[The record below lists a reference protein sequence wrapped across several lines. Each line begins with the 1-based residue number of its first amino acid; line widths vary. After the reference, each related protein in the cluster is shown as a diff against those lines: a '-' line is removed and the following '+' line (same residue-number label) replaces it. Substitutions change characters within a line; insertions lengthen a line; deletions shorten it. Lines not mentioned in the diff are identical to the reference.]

1 MGEEGVL
8 NEDNPPHPCL
18 CLLYSGQMKRNRVCE
33 PLGLQT
39 LLLEV
44 LFKLLKQG
52 FVPSK
57 SGQEVTRWAQPPL
70 APRLNILR
78 TEPSLA
84 RSPLIFLPPREC
96 PEFWIHFLGPRSSL
110 AKDK

>member
-1 MGEEGVL
+1 MLGGGCVL
-8 NEDNPPHPCL
+8 NEDSSPHPCL
-18 CLLYSGQMKRNRVCE
+18 CLLYSGQMKSNRVCE
-33 PLGLQT
+33 PPGLQT
-39 LLLEV
+39 LFLEV

-78 TEPSLA
+78 TEPGLA
-84 RSPLIFLPPREC
+84 ENPLIFLPPL
-96 PEFWIHFLGPRSSL
+96 PP
-110 AKDK
+110 KMP

>member
-1 MGEEGVL
+1 
-8 NEDNPPHPCL
+8 
-18 CLLYSGQMKRNRVCE
+18 MKSNRVCE
-33 PLGLQT
+33 PPGLQT
-39 LLLEV
+39 LFLEV

-57 SGQEVTRWAQPPL
+57 SGQEVMRWAQPPL

-78 TEPSLA
+78 TEPGLA
-84 RSPLIFLPPREC
+84 ENPLIFLPPPHPQKC